1 MDDGCLDAEEL
12 SSMMDMD
19 HVMDVWMLKKKEG
32 DCRIDG
38 RTTKTVTK
46 VEVPQKTVKLS
57 QVAKKWRLQQAW
69 DFNILIYLFYDWYC
83 DLFASEFSRHVVNFD
98 FPLNSIASIPGR
110 VYKSC
115 IELWWLSSPVFV
127 SSYRIIPMLQ
137 LCEFPTLTCDWRD
150 VVEA

>member
-57 QVAKKWRLQQAW
+57 QVAKK
-69 DFNILIYLFYDWYC
+69 
-83 DLFASEFSRHVVNFD
+83 
-98 FPLNSIASIPGR
+98 
-110 VYKSC
+110 
-115 IELWWLSSPVFV
+115 
-127 SSYRIIPMLQ
+127 
-137 LCEFPTLTCDWRD
+137 
-150 VVEA
+150 